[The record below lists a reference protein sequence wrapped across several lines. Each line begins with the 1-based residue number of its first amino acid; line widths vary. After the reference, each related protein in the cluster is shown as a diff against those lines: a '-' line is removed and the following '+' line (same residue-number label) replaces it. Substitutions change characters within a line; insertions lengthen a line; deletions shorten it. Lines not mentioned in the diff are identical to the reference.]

1 MRSPA
6 QYQHDVA
13 EFQSEEIKTDGLSE
27 AETRQSLEKIA
38 QLQEKLRQVENSL
51 NLDLHALRS
60 QYQGRSAALNIQN
73 QKKSG
78 KARMDEE
85 QRLEDERT
93 AKLAPYEEIKNQIV
107 SLLESLE
114 KTRMELE
121 RAVPGAMQ
129 K

>member
-6 QYQHDVA
+6 QYEHEVA
-13 EFQSEEIKTDGLSE
+13 ELKSEEIKTDGLSE
-27 AETRQSLEKIA
+27 AEARQTLEKVT
-38 QLQEKLRQVENSL
+38 QLHEKLRQVENNL

-60 QYQGRSAALNIQN
+60 QFQGRSAAMNLQN
-73 QKKSG
+73 QRKSG
-78 KARMDEE
+78 KAKMEE

-93 AKLAPYEEIKNQIV
+93 AKLAPYEEVKNQIV
-107 SLLESLE
+107 SMLEALE
-114 KTRMELE
+114 KTRADLE